1 MNEPLLKVLIGFITP
16 NIIKLVPLDVYR
28 KAETT
33 VDINLKFM
41 KEREREGEGG
51 RERER
56 RKVSAV
62 QIKLN
67 RCS

>member
-41 KEREREGEGG
+41 KERERGREREGG
-51 RERER
+51 RESE
-56 RKVSAV
+56 
-62 QIKLN
+62 
-67 RCS
+67 

>member
-28 KAETT
+28 KVETT

-41 KEREREGEGG
+41 KEREREGG
-51 RERER
+51 REKL
-56 RKVSAV
+56 KVSAV